1 MRRPRCGD
9 GSYILVV
16 SVTDAELVM
25 LVAHGS
31 ALAALGDVVGCAG
44 IVCRVSWCPIALL
57 PFAKPGSVGWP
68 GLVLLFFY
76 RVLLFFLLHVP
87 PSTRFLSSTNSPM
100 RFVRNL
106 VATPQ

>member
-9 GSYILVV
+9 GSYILMV

-57 PFAKPGSVGWP
+57 HVTEI
-68 GLVLLFFY
+68 
-76 RVLLFFLLHVP
+76 FLKCWVEK
-87 PSTRFLSSTNSPM
+87 T
-100 RFVRNL
+100 
-106 VATPQ
+106 